1 MRVVVVFGWLD
12 MSRYRDDSFQ
22 KSSFPLKKMRIY
34 LRTHQRCANPV
45 PNHPDH
51 HLPFLL
57 LALLLLFHPWVCTDQ
72 MIKRRG
78 GQERGAGRRCDA
90 FPYQTAQ

>member
-45 PNHPDH
+45 PNHPDPL
-51 HLPFLL
+51 LPFLL
-57 LALLLLFHPWVCTDQ
+57 PCPLLLFHPLVCTSQ
-72 MIKRRG
+72 MIERRG
-78 GQERGAGRRCDA
+78 GQEQGAERRSDPFSC
-90 FPYQTAQ
+90 